1 MHKIKQKTMKILKPI
16 IITITMLLLS
26 NIMIMAQG
34 QTLVTGMV
42 TDTEGEPLPGVTIA
56 IVGTSTGGFSNVDGE
71 FSIPVEAAEGESL
84 TFNVSF
90 IGFVTQVVETS
101 AGSNLDIILKEDL
114 QNLDELVVVGYD
126 VQKKSHLTGSITKM
140 ETQGIENIPTSS
152 ADQILQGRIAG
163 VQVQNTTSEVGV
175 EASINIRGIGSI
187 SASSQPLI
195 IIDGFPVED
204 GLGMVDANDIAS
216 VEVLKDAASAAIYG
230 SRAANGVILVTTKSG
245 SLSKPKYSF
254 KTSFG
259 FKDYHELHPMMSNQ
273 EYTDMILSEDIL
285 KGSATMSSQAFA
297 MSTIDNTTNWQEQA
311 LRQAAISNTNFS
323 VSGGKEEVKYY
334 ISASYLTDKGI
345 MKKNQYDKFSL
356 RSKLDV
362 NLSERVKVGTNMTA
376 TYSERERPTVN
387 FTDFYRTPSFMPTR
401 HTAQTA
407 EITGMEEGDWAHG
420 GDFSNKSYTGVDPI
434 SGLDRTV
441 NSSPYNTSNNNPL
454 SRMENEFRQRDEYR
468 LQSSFY
474 LEFEIIN
481 NLKFKTSNGFN
492 VRYREENEYQNEGS
506 AKAGSS
512 NGALYT
518 NDLFTDLLTE
528 NTFTYSQR
536 IRKHDINAL
545 LGFSA
550 QKKSTKTAGIY
561 GIDFPTDYIHTLNSA
576 GTILQYDG
584 DDHVTGTWAEASTM
598 ASVFSR
604 FMYAYDD
611 KYLLSASIRTDG
623 SSKFGPENRWGFFPS
638 LSAGWRI
645 AEENFF
651 KDAVSWVDQLKIRAS
666 YGVTGTDNILNYAN
680 TNMLSSTNYSLGTG
694 DPSAGIANTA
704 TTLGNRG
711 LQWEQTNEYN
721 AGVDFYVLN
730 SRLGFVLD
738 AYYSIT
744 RSLLYERSINSISG
758 FTEAW
763 SNEGKVRNRGVEF
776 TINSYNIKTNDFE
789 WNTSLNFSHND
800 NRLLDLGGPEQII
813 SLGERD
819 EMYMAK
825 VGEPLI
831 QFFGYATDGI
841 WLNIDEIANNPSHIS
856 DVPGGLRAVNV
867 EGTTD
872 EINDDDL
879 QAIGNPFP
887 DFTWGLTNQFLYKG
901 FDLSFLFQG
910 AQGLD
915 VWNGDGYYKES
926 VKYNKHYVT
935 GRYVDENNIGDGQTP
950 FEQNGLTHMS
960 TDYMVQDASYLALK
974 DLSIGYKFDKN
985 QMSKIGVTSL
995 RLYASFQNL
1004 WFLTNSEYK
1013 GINVEARSTSS
1024 QYESPLIQG
1033 YQRGAFPTQRTYN
1046 FGLEL
1051 VF

>member
-1 MHKIKQKTMKILKPI
+1 MKILKPI

-26 NIMIMAQG
+26 NIMMMAQDNS
-34 QTLVTGMV
+34 LVTGLV
-42 TDTEGEPLPGVTIA
+42 TDTKGEPLPGVTIA
-56 IVGTSTGGFSNVDGE
+56 IIGTSTGGFSNVDGE
-71 FSIPVEAAEGESL
+71 FSIPVDVADGVAIE
-84 TFNVSF
+84 FNVSF
-90 IGFVTQVVETS
+90 IGFVTQTVQTTG
-101 AGSNLDIILKEDL
+101 GSEIEIVLQEDL

-140 ETQGIENIPTSS
+140 ETQGIENVPTSR

-175 EASINIRGIGSI
+175 EAAINIRGIGSI
-187 SASSQPLI
+187 SASSSPLI
-195 IIDGFPVED
+195 IVDGFPVED

-245 SLSKPKYSF
+245 SLTKPKYSF

-259 FKDYHELHPMMSNQ
+259 VKDYHELHPMMTNQ

-285 KGSATMSSQAFA
+285 KGSPTMSSQAFA

-311 LRQAAISNTNFS
+311 LRQATISNTNFS
-323 VSGGKEEVKYY
+323 ISGGKEEVKYY
-334 ISASYLTDKGI
+334 ISTSYLTDKGI

-407 EITGMEEGDWAHG
+407 EITGETEGEWAHG
-420 GDFSNKSYTGVDPI
+420 AAFSNKSYTGVDPI

-454 SRMENEFRQRDEYR
+454 SRMENEYRKRDEYR
-468 LQSSFY
+468 LQSSFF
-474 LEFEIIN
+474 LEYEIID

-492 VRYREENEYQNEGS
+492 VRYRVENEYANEGS

-512 NGALYT
+512 NSGQYS
-518 NDLFTDLLTE
+518 NDLYTDLLTE
-528 NTFTYSQR
+528 NTLSYTQR
-536 IRKHDINAL
+536 FRKHDVNAL
-545 LGFSA
+545 LGYSA
-550 QKKSTKTAGIY
+550 QRVSNKLAGIY
-561 GIDFPTDYIHTLNSA
+561 GIDFPTDYIQTLNAA

-584 DDHVTGTWAEASTM
+584 DDHVTGTWAETSTM
-598 ASVFSR
+598 MSVFSR

-623 SSKFGPENRWGFFPS
+623 SSKFGEENRWGWFPS
-638 LSAGWRI
+638 VSAGWRI
-645 AEENFF
+645 AEEDFF
-651 KDAVSWVDQLKIRAS
+651 KDAVNWVDQLKVRAS
-666 YGVTGTDNILNYAN
+666 YGVTGTDNIDNYAN
-680 TNMLSSTNYSLGTG
+680 TNMLSSTNYSFGTG
-694 DPSAGIANTA
+694 DPTAGIANTA
-704 TTLGNRG
+704 TTLGNRY

-721 AGVDFYVLN
+721 AGIDFYVLN
-730 SRLGFVLD
+730 SRLGLILD

-758 FTEAW
+758 YTEAW
-763 SNEGKVRNRGVEF
+763 SNEGKVRNRGIEF
-776 TINSYNIKTNDFE
+776 TISSYNIKTRDFE
-789 WNTSLNFSHND
+789 WNTSLNFAHND
-800 NRLLDLGGPEQII
+800 NRLLDLGGPEFLL
-813 SLGERD
+813 SYGERN
-819 EMYMAK
+819 EMYLAK
-825 VGEPLI
+825 VGDPLI
-831 QFFGYATDGI
+831 QFYGYATDGV
-841 WLNIDEIANNPSHIS
+841 WQSIDEIAANPSHIS
-856 DVPGGLRAVNV
+856 DVPGGLKGVNV
-867 EGTTD
+867 EGTSD

-887 DFTWGLTNQFLYKG
+887 DFTWGLTNQFMYKN

-910 AQGLD
+910 SQGLD

-926 VKYNKHYVT
+926 VKYNKHYTT
-935 GRYVDENNIGDGQTP
+935 GRWVNEENPGDGQTP

-960 TDYMVQDASYLALK
+960 TDYMVQDASYMALK
-974 DLSIGYKFDKN
+974 DLSIGYKFDKD
-985 QMSKIGVTSL
+985 QLAKVGFTSL

-1004 WFLTNSEYK
+1004 WYLTNKEYK